1 MEMNMGKFSE
11 KLVELL
17 ELAKKKKNVL
27 EYQEIND
34 FFKDQPLGVEQMEK
48 VFDFLEASGVD
59 VLRITDSNADDMILD
74 DDDADIDKLDEEEIE
89 LDKIDLSVPEG
100 VSIEDPVR
108 MYLVRFRFFQQKR
121 KSNLQ
126 REWRMGMRL
135 PRNVWQKQ
143 TFVLLSALQRD
154 MWDVECFSLT

>member
-1 MEMNMGKFSE
+1 
-11 KLVELL
+11 
-17 ELAKKKKNVL
+17 
-27 EYQEIND
+27 
-34 FFKDQPLGVEQMEK
+34 MEK

-100 VSIEDPVR
+100 VSIEDQVR
-108 MYLVRFRFFQQKR
+108 MYLKEIGKVPLLSAEEEIELAKR
-121 KSNLQ
+121 MENGD
-126 REWRMGMRL
+126 EAA
-135 PRNVWQKQ
+135 RNVWQKQ

-154 MWDVECFSLT
+154 MWDVECFSLI

>member
-1 MEMNMGKFSE
+1 MLKSVEE
-11 KLVELL
+11 TTLLTKLEELVQ
-17 ELAKKKKNVL
+17 LAKKKKNVL

-100 VSIEDPVR
+100 VSFEDPVR
-108 MYLVRFRFFQQKR
+108 M
-121 KSNLQ
+121 
-126 REWRMGMRL
+126 
-135 PRNVWQKQ
+135 
-143 TFVLLSALQRD
+143 
-154 MWDVECFSLT
+154 

>member
-1 MEMNMGKFSE
+1 MEMNMGKLSE

-59 VLRITDSNADDMILD
+59 VLRITDNNADDMILD
-74 DDDADIDKLDEEEIE
+74 DDDADIDNLDEEEIE
-89 LDKIDLSVPEG
+89 LFLQVNKWDCRNHLYTYHLKLVPE
-100 VSIEDPVR
+100 D
-108 MYLVRFRFFQQKR
+108 
-121 KSNLQ
+121 
-126 REWRMGMRL
+126 
-135 PRNVWQKQ
+135 
-143 TFVLLSALQRD
+143 
-154 MWDVECFSLT
+154 